1 MRPAFLM
8 LSSCHTELWRQSRA
22 PDGSETETS
31 AAHLDKSRRW
41 LQLVYGSMNPETTSG
56 DGSDVP
62 GALAPVGPARRQTH
76 DVPSVHASASC
87 DMTRRS
93 GTNTECGLEVLRDR
107 QALYI
112 DELASTR
119 EAKRRFENEAANE
132 RVIRRRLERTLRD
145 LQTKL
150 TKAQRRADDAHAL
163 VRMEVNTRRRCEQAV
178 AEERA
183 KRRMLEEQFK
193 RQAQDA
199 RPLFEGLQ
207 ELFQKVGGK

>member
-8 LSSCHTELWRQSRA
+8 LSSCHTELWRQTRA
-22 PDGSETETS
+22 PDGSETKTS

-41 LQLVYGSMNPETTSG
+41 LQLVYGPMNPETTSG
-56 DGSDVP
+56 DDSAVP
-62 GALAPVGPARRQTH
+62 PVLAPADLTRRQTH
-76 DVPSVHASASC
+76 DVSFVHANADC

-107 QALYI
+107 QALYVE
-112 DELASTR
+112 ELASTR
-119 EAKRRFENEAANE
+119 EAKRRLENEAANE
-132 RVIRRRLERTLRD
+132 RVIRRRLERALRD

-163 VRMEVNTRRRCEQAV
+163 VRMEANTRRRCEQAV

-183 KRRMLEEQFK
+183 KRRVLEEQFK
-193 RQAQDA
+193 RQAQNA
-199 RPLFEGLQ
+199 RPLLEGLHG
-207 ELFQKVGGK
+207 LFQEVEG